1 MKFLIFVISN
11 LLLVSCRTASP
22 LTGPRRFVPQSPS
35 PSPNLNPNQPCVVDP
50 LTDASLSAQTH
61 MLPFLYISGL
71 VLLICF
77 IPYLYIKLSPYVVS
91 SYHYSKTKLTDLYRS
106 KIKKT

>member
-1 MKFLIFVISN
+1 MKKIIFVISN
-11 LLLVSCRTASP
+11 LLLASCRTTSP
-22 LTGPRRFVPQSPS
+22 LTAPPRLAPPSPS
-35 PSPNLNPNQPCVVDP
+35 PAPNLNPNQPCVVDP
-50 LTDASLSAQTH
+50 LTDASLPTQTH

-77 IPYLYIKLSPYVVS
+77 IPYLYTKLSPYVVS
-91 SYHYSKTKLTDLYRS
+91 SYHYSKTKLREFYRS